1 MPLHGECN
9 CSSIKV
15 MVADQPPE
23 KAGSINCLCSN
34 CRRQS
39 GGLGTFIMLIDD
51 ADVTV
56 EGQPKV
62 YMDMKADS
70 GKPLER
76 WFCGEC
82 GRYSVLPPL
91 IVLS

>member
-1 MPLHGECN
+1 MPLNGECN
-9 CSSIKV
+9 CGGIKV
-15 MVADQPPE
+15 TVADQPPE
-23 KAGSINCLCSN
+23 SAGSILCHCSN

-39 GGLGTFIMLIDD
+39 GAHGTFVMLVKDD
-51 ADVTV
+51 DITI

-76 WFCGEC
+76 HFCGEC
-82 GRYSVLPPL
+82 GRYVVAPPL
-91 IVLS
+91 FHK